1 MSIKKQVKK
10 TINSLLK
17 PFNYRMTM
25 KGLQHFLVEEHETT
39 KKLYHNTIEQI
50 QGYYSTFIDEHYKF
64 SPKRNKLL
72 QNLLG
77 TEISEA
83 LHIVTALR
91 ETSIL
96 NGDVCEFGVAQG
108 RTSALICNEIIRSS
122 KKIWFFD
129 SFAGLSV
136 PTIEDELIDDVANLG
151 TMEAYA
157 GSMASPESML
167 RESISKVD
175 FPLDR
180 VRILRGFID
189 DTLQKGDL
197 PISVSFAFVDFD
209 LYAPIRDTLF
219 FLNEVINEG
228 GIIIV
233 DDYDFLSSGVKKA
246 VDEFYFNN
254 ISRFTL
260 IVPSKYLGN
269 FAILKRR

>member
-17 PFNYRMTM
+17 PLNYRITVR
-25 KGLQHFLVEEHETT
+25 GLQHFLVEEYETT
-39 KKLYHNTIEQI
+39 KKLYHNTIDQI
-50 QGYYSTFIDEHYKF
+50 QGYYTTFLDAKYEV
-64 SPKRNKLL
+64 SAKRNKLL
-72 QNLLG
+72 ENLLG

-108 RTSALICNEIIRSS
+108 RTSALICNEISNSS
-122 KKIWFFD
+122 KNIWFFD
-129 SFAGLSV
+129 SFEGLSA

-157 GSMASPESML
+157 GSMASPEWML
-167 RESISKVD
+167 MESVSKVE

-180 VRILRGFID
+180 IRIRKGFIN
-189 DTLQKGDL
+189 DTLQKGNL
-197 PISVSFAFVDFD
+197 PVSVSFAFVDFD

-228 GIIIV
+228 GIIII

-246 VDEFYFNN
+246 VDEFYFDNH
-254 ISRFTL
+254 SRYTL
-260 IVPSKYLGN
+260 NVPSKYLGN
-269 FAILKRR
+269 FAILRRR

>member
-10 TINSLLK
+10 TINSIFK

-72 QNLLG
+72 QSLLG

-91 ETSIL
+91 ETSNL

-189 DTLQKGDL
+189 DNLQKGDL
-197 PISVSFAFVDFD
+197 PVSVSFAFVDFD

-260 IVPSKYLGN
+260 TVPSKYLGN